1 MEEKENWIRYEIM
14 HDKSKYCMLM
24 QYSKSGISKK
34 FKNID
39 NICSHS
45 SGIHLQGN
53 LPKMQA
59 ALKIYIL

>member
-1 MEEKENWIRYEIM
+1 M
-14 HDKSKYCMLM
+14 HEKSKYCMLM
-24 QYSKSGISKK
+24 QYSKSGRSKK

-39 NICSHS
+39 NICSHL